1 MEKKPRLW
9 KVENG
14 KFIEISLAQLE
25 AEKIALAELDEEKIA
40 QYLTEEE
47 MYWVLRRM
55 MPQSMQKE
63 EEN

>member
-9 KVENG
+9 KMENG

-25 AEKIALAELDEEKIA
+25 AEKIA

-47 MYWVLRRM
+47 MYWLLRRM